1 MEIQKT
7 NEQTTSQALQKILQN
22 DTVQALRHKDFKTA
36 SLLMPSKIDKVFDE
50 PKIFELVK
58 AIGEETVRGQIEF
71 ELIRLASLMSVGG
84 NLNGAQVPFV
94 AQQLMELYPM
104 ESIADF
110 KICFER
116 GSIGVYGD
124 IQRMDGITVGG
135 WMGKYLEEKYEVLEK
150 RIANEKEQEKQKV
163 NFAPQVNSPET
174 QKMID
179 DYLEKLKQV
188 KTKGVRPISEEEIK
202 IEGTDDPNA
211 AYKAYRDNYLKTR
224 KP

>member
-1 MEIQKT
+1 M
-7 NEQTTSQALQKILQN
+7 QN

-36 SLLMPSKIDKVFDE
+36 SLLMPNKIEKVFDE

>member
-1 MEIQKT
+1 M
-7 NEQTTSQALQKILQN
+7 QN